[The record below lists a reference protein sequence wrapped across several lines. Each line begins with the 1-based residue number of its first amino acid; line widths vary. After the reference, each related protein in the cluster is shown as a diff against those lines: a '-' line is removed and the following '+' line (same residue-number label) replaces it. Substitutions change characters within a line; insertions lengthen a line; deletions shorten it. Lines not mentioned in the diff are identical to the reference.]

1 MNWKKR
7 RLTEPRESL
16 KREVLLTTGQR
27 DCGTAEDCAG
37 RELARSSGILPQNLD
52 EGIVER
58 MVGAGGLLVLLR
70 DSQPLDRGRLK
81 ALERSLRLVLLR
93 VS

>member
-1 MNWKKR
+1 MEEEATGRAKGKK
-7 RLTEPRESL
+7 T
-16 KREVLLTTGQR
+16 KKWEVLLTTGQIG
-27 DCGTAEDCAG
+27 CGTAEDCAG
-37 RELARSSGILPQNLD
+37 RELARSPGILPQNLD
-52 EGIVER
+52 ESIVER
-58 MVGAGGLLVLLR
+58 MVGAGGLLVLLT